1 MNKKILYIVL
11 KYSENNMND
20 ATLNSIKNNLGKMDA
35 YVSINYND
43 KNH

>member
-20 ATLNSIKNNLGKMDA
+20 ATLNSIKNNCVL
-35 YVSINYND
+35 YLIYFNIL
-43 KNH
+43 